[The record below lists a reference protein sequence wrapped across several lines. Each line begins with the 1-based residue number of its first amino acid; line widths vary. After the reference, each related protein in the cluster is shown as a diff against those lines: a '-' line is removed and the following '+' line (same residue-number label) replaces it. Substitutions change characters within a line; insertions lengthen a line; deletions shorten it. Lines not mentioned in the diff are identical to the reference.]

1 MLKQLMLHKRMNK
14 LQEELDNLDF
24 AGLEERKLDLE
35 KAIEEAETDEEL
47 EAVEEEITKADEEK
61 AGLEA
66 AEEDL
71 KAQLAELQK
80 ELEELKENAPKTD
93 EKKAE
98 TKTEPEA
105 ERGAYNMTSTRN
117 KFFGGMQRDNAE
129 QLIKRDEVQDFLTRT
144 RGLMQE
150 KRAVTGAELT
160 VPTVLLDLL
169 RDNLHEYSK
178 LIKVV
183 NLRPVAGKARMTV
196 AGAIPEGIWME
207 ACGKLNELNIAFN
220 QIEVDGYKVGG
231 FMAICNATL
240 EDSDLNLANEI
251 LTALAQGI
259 GLALDKAILYG
270 TGVKMPVGIV
280 THLTQATKP
289 AYIGANEP
297 TWKDLNTTNVLN
309 AATTTEP
316 VAFYQDLVLKLG
328 SAKAN
333 YATGSKFWAMN
344 ETTYATLQAKALG
357 FNAGG
362 AIVTGQTN
370 QMPIIGGEVILL
382 PFIPADHIIGG
393 YGQLYL
399 LAERKGA
406 TFAQSEHVQF
416 IEDNTVF
423 KGTARYDGRPIFGDA
438 FIALT
443 LGEAETKPT
452 AEDVTFAP
460 DSANL

>member
-35 KAIEEAETDEEL
+35 KAIEDAETDEEL
-47 EAVEEEITKADEEK
+47 EAVEEAIAKADEEK
-61 AGLEA
+61 AGLDA

-71 KAQLAELQK
+71 EAQLAALQA
-80 ELEELKENAPKTD
+80 ELEELKKNAPKP
-93 EKKAE
+93 AE
-98 TKTEPEA
+98 ENPAGKNEPEA
-105 ERGAYNMTSTRN
+105 ERGQYTMTNRY

-129 QLIKRDEVQDFLTRT
+129 MLVKRDEVQEFLTRT
-144 RGLMQE
+144 RGLMAE

-160 VPTVLLDLL
+160 IPTVLLEVL
-169 RDNLHEYSK
+169 RDNLHQYSK
-178 LIKVV
+178 LISKV
-183 NLRPVAGKARMTV
+183 NLRPVAGKARQTV

-220 QIEVDGYKVGG
+220 QVEVDGYKVGG

-251 LTALAQGI
+251 LTALGQAI
-259 GLALDKAILYG
+259 GLAVDKAILYG
-270 TGVKMPVGIV
+270 TGAKMPVGIV
-280 THLTQATKP
+280 TRLTEATKP
-289 AYIGANEP
+289 AYVGANEP
-297 TWKDLNTTNVLN
+297 AWKNLNTTNVL
-309 AATTTEP
+309 AAAATTEP
-316 VAFYQDLVLKLG
+316 VAFYQDLILKLG
-328 SAKAN
+328 AVKAN
-333 YATGSKFWAMN
+333 YATGTKFWAMN

-357 FNAGG
+357 FNAAG

-370 QMPIIGGEVILL
+370 QMPIIGGEVVLL

-393 YGQLYL
+393 YGELYL

-423 KGTARYDGRPIFGDA
+423 KGTARYDGRPIFGEA
-438 FIALT
+438 FVALT
-443 LGEAETKPT
+443 LGEAGTKPK
-452 AEDVTFAP
+452 ADDVTFAA